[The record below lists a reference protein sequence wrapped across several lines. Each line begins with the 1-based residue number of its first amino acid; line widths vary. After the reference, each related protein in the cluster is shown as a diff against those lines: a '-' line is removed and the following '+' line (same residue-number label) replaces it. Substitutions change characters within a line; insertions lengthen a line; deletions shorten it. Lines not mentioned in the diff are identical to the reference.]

1 MAEAPRKIT
10 IKLKPAGTKIAAPA
24 AVKPAAPAPAPA
36 APAPTPAPAPAAKPE
51 VAMQEIPLEPIPET
65 PAPTP
70 APAAEAPL
78 TPIAETPA
86 ASEPVAAEL
95 AQQAKRQTSRI
106 NLPPE
111 MTQPMNAETEAPTI
125 KLKPI
130 STTAKEATEN
140 PQAAKSKTAR
150 IELDQVLGGI
160 QTNTPLS
167 NTTQKTIKLK
177 RAAPA
182 GAAKPSSSAPIAP
195 AAGANTTSPGTVSE
209 APTIKL
215 KRPMTL
221 KKDAPAPAPAAKSAD
236 ADLEPLGD
244 LETLEDLSPL
254 PELTTPAAPVAES
267 TGAKAFTIVAI
278 IATAASI
285 IATLILCGLLQK
297 YAASPDGST
306 ATGNTLHSLP
316 FERLF

>member
-1 MAEAPRKIT
+1 VET
-10 IKLKPAGTKIAAPA
+10 
-24 AVKPAAPAPAPA
+24 PAAP
-36 APAPTPAPAPAAKPE
+36 E
-51 VAMQEIPLEPIPET
+51 VALEPVELTPIPET

-70 APAAEAPL
+70 E
-78 TPIAETPA
+78 EM
-86 ASEPVAAEL
+86 

-106 NLPPE
+106 SLPPE
-111 MTQPMNAETEAPTI
+111 MTSQPMNVDTEAPTI

-130 STTAKEATEN
+130 SSTAKEATEN

-182 GAAKPSSSAPIAP
+182 GAAKPSTSAPIAP
-195 AAGANTTSPGTVSE
+195 ASAGTASPGTTSE

-221 KKDAPAPAPAAKSAD
+221 KKDAPAPAPAVKSAD
-236 ADLEPLGD
+236 AGFEPLGE
-244 LETLEDLSPL
+244 LEPLEDLSPL
-254 PELTTPAAPVAES
+254 PELTASAAPVAES
-267 TGAKAFTIVAI
+267 TGAKAFTVVAI
-278 IATAASI
+278 IAVAASI

-297 YAASPDGST
+297 YAASPDGSL